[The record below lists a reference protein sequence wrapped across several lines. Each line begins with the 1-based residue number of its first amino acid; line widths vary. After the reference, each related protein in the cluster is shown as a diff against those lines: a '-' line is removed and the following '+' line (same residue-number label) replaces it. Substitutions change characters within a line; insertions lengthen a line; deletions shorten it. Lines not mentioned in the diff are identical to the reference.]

1 MGKAAMTPLA
11 SGRPRCFVLIA
22 AACGLALLAAP
33 LFIGWAQAFTIE
45 DQGGASKGDG
55 ARNVIADPDGR
66 VSRFGN
72 SSGQSTI
79 KQGNTTIQF
88 GAQPSF
94 NQRYDNNRLFDP
106 GSRLNDE
113 R

>member
-1 MGKAAMTPLA
+1 MTPFASRLA
-11 SGRPRCFVLIA
+11 VI

-33 LFIGWAQAFTIE
+33 LFGGLAQAFTFE
-45 DQGGASKGDG
+45 NQGGVANDDG
-55 ARNVIADPDGR
+55 SRSAIADPDAR
-66 VSRFGN
+66 VSRFGSGFGSGN
-72 SSGQSTI
+72 GQSTF
-79 KQGNTTIQF
+79 KQGNTTFQF

-94 NQRYDNNRLFDP
+94 DQRYDSNRLFDP

>member
-1 MGKAAMTPLA
+1 MTPFASRLA
-11 SGRPRCFVLIA
+11 VI

-33 LFIGWAQAFTIE
+33 LFVGLAQACTFE
-45 DQGGASKGDG
+45 DQGSVSNGDG
-55 ARNVIADPDGR
+55 SRSAIADPDGR
-66 VSRFGN
+66 VSRFGSGN
-72 SSGQSTI
+72 GQSTF

-94 NQRYDNNRLFDP
+94 NQRYDSNRIFDP
-106 GSRLNDE
+106 ASRLNDE

>member
-1 MGKAAMTPLA
+1 MTPFA
-11 SGRPRCFVLIA
+11 SRLTIIA
-22 AACGLALLAAP
+22 AAGGLVLLAASV
-33 LFIGWAQAFTIE
+33 AHAFTIE
-45 DQGGASKGDG
+45 DMGGVSKGEG
-55 ARNVIADPDGR
+55 ARGTITDSDGR
-66 VSRFGN
+66 DSRFRN
-72 SSGQSTI
+72 SNGQSTF
-79 KQGNTTIQF
+79 KQGNTTLQF